1 MGRSYARLLFYL
13 ITGTPMLRDYEIEVR
28 LKGADKDVFNKS
40 YKIALWDELVW
51 NKNPKEHNLTAHV
64 EGLITQLRLN
74 TKPLVKQ
81 QSIKKRQIYTVNFS
95 STIGSEITGIRPALV
110 ITPESM
116 GGEDVTV
123 IPLTS
128 ALGEKLKDKHDLILL
143 KDNDNKL
150 YQNSYLRLRQIR
162 AVSIN
167 RLGKL
172 LGEIKNEAV
181 RKKIGEAINEL
192 LAPEK

>member
-1 MGRSYARLLFYL
+1 
-13 ITGTPMLRDYEIEVR
+13 
-28 LKGADKDVFNKS
+28 
-40 YKIALWDELVW
+40 
-51 NKNPKEHNLTAHV
+51 
-64 EGLITQLRLN
+64 
-74 TKPLVKQ
+74 
-81 QSIKKRQIYTVNFS
+81 
-95 STIGSEITGIRPALV
+95 
-110 ITPESM
+110 M